1 MSDDNLTGN
10 NQCEISKINELIF
23 LDINYAPWIFYS
35 TFSHALITSIRSI
48 TSKHIFLNGFRSR
61 ASNTIKRFLH

>member
-10 NQCEISKINELIF
+10 NQFEISRINELIF
-23 LDINYAPWIFYS
+23 LDIKF
-35 TFSHALITSIRSI
+35 FDDLQFLTSIRSI
-48 TSKHIFLNGFRSR
+48 KSKHIFLNGFRSR